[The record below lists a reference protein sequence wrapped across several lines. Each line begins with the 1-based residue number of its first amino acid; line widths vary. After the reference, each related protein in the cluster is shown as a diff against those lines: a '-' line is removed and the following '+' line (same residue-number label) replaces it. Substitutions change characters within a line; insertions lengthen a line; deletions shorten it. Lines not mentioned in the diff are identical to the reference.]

1 MAIDLNTAKFLV
13 TCRRAGMSFTRTLTL
28 GRQRLFLAPKATRN
42 LLEQFGQSTP
52 ELEATLAK
60 GDGYVDG
67 LFELLGTKELVS
79 VDFSGY
85 EGASL
90 IHDMNLPL
98 SADHVGQ
105 FDLVFD
111 GGTLEHIF
119 NFPCAIRSCM
129 ELVKVGGHLLLHTP
143 TNNWCGH
150 GFYQFSP
157 ELFFRV
163 LSAENGY
170 HVERMIA
177 FEFYPNSQLYEVTDP
192 KHLGS
197 RVELTHSNHQVLLLV
212 LAKRLHATDMFR
224 HPPQQSDYVS
234 DWEIGR
240 PRRDS
245 EKRALRKALRAW
257 SEGRLL
263 RALIKRSIALT
274 GSENMVDAYDN
285 RRLSLK
291 GQSKVF
297 RPISE

>member
-13 TCRRAGMSFTRTLTL
+13 TCRRTGMSFTRTLTL
-28 GRQRLFLAPKATRN
+28 GRQRLLLAPGAARA
-42 LLEQFGQSTP
+42 LLEHYGQSTP

-67 LFELLGTKELVS
+67 LFELLGTKELMS

-90 IHDMNLPL
+90 IHDLNLPL
-98 SADHVGQ
+98 SADNFGQ

-119 NFPCAIRSCM
+119 NFACAIRSCM
-129 ELVKVGGHLLLHTP
+129 ELVKVGGHLLLLTP

-170 HVERMIA
+170 QVERMIA
-177 FEFYPNSQLYEVTDP
+177 FEVYPNSQLYEVADP
-192 KHLGS
+192 KHIGS
-197 RVELTHSNHQVLLLV
+197 RVELTHGNHQVLLLV
-212 LAKRLHATDMFR
+212 LAKRLHTTDMFR
-224 HPPQQSDYVS
+224 HAPQQSDYLS
-234 DWEIGR
+234 EWQIGR

-245 EKRALRKALRAW
+245 EERELRKAIRAW
-257 SEGRLL
+257 NDGRLL
-263 RALIKRSIALT
+263 RALIRRSMALT
-274 GSENMVDAYDN
+274 GSERLVDAYEK

-291 GQSKVF
+291 GQPRVF

>member
-1 MAIDLNTAKFLV
+1 MAMDLNTAKFLV
-13 TCRRAGMSFTRTLTL
+13 TRRRAGMSFTRTLTL
-28 GRQRLFLAPKATRN
+28 GRQRLLLAPKAART
-42 LLEQFGQSTP
+42 LLEHYGQSTP

-79 VDFSGY
+79 VDFSRY

-129 ELVKVGGHLLLHTP
+129 ELVKVGGHLLLLTP
-143 TNNWCGH
+143 TNNWSGH

-170 HVERMIA
+170 EVERMIA
-177 FEFYPNSQLYEVTDP
+177 YEVYPNSQLYEVTEP
-192 KHLGS
+192 KLLGS

-212 LAKRLHATDMFR
+212 LAQRLRVTDMFR
-224 HPPQQSDYVS
+224 LAPQQSDYQS
-234 DWEIGR
+234 DWQIGL
-240 PRRDS
+240 PRRES
-245 EKRALRKALRAW
+245 RESALRRAIRAW
-257 SEGRLL
+257 NDGRLL

-274 GSENMVDAYDN
+274 GSESLVDAYEN
-285 RRLSLK
+285 RRFSLK
-291 GQSKVF
+291 GQSNVF